1 MDEGKSRIT
10 IQATKA
16 LASHTTSNGTHSLTP
31 HIAHSLSNIEM
42 YTDFFKD
49 YPVHDDAAPTT
60 ADTGTTTNDFVLAD
74 AEANGNGHMMHEND
88 AGMGE
93 MMDEEGAPP
102 PDDAEPECA
111 AVTEWRAAFAKGLEE
126 KMRNER
132 EVKTERAERARETL
146 SGMYGKWEERARD
159 MKERNERVEKEFMR
173 ERDGVISR
181 MSKVGMKPSWDIVP
195 ELVDMSGK
203 YKEGARD
210 TSRMRQVLMR
220 MKTN

>member
-1 MDEGKSRIT
+1 M
-10 IQATKA
+10 
-16 LASHTTSNGTHSLTP
+16 
-31 HIAHSLSNIEM
+31 AHRLSNTGI
-42 YTDFFKD
+42 YADFFKD
-49 YPVHDDAAPTT
+49 YPVRDDAAAT
-60 ADTGTTTNDFVLAD
+60 AATAANTNDFILAD

-88 AGMGE
+88 PSVGE
-93 MMDEEGAPP
+93 MMHEEAAPP

-126 KMRNER
+126 KMRKER
-132 EVKTERAERARETL
+132 EVKMERAERARETL
-146 SGMYGKWEERARD
+146 SGMHGKWEERARD
-159 MKERNERVEKEFMR
+159 MKERNEKMEKGFLR